1 MPSSKDVVTFQ
12 SHLVDHQ
19 RRHPEATGALSW
31 ILISVSVSAKMIAA
45 KIRRARLEGVLGALE
60 QENVQGEVQQKL
72 DVMADRIMR
81 HNVGEKEPV
90 AIMGS
95 EEEEEVHPLRLDT
108 DGERRYS
115 VLFDPLDGSSNLDVC
130 GAVGT
135 IFSVL
140 RHDRRAEDPEA
151 AVLQP
156 GTQQVA
162 AGYVLYG
169 SSTVFVYSAG
179 DGVHVFE
186 LDPNVGTF
194 FRVKENLRIPD
205 SGKIYSLNEG
215 NRKSFPKGYQDYLDW
230 AQSNGYSSRYI
241 GAMVADVHR
250 TLLKGGVFMY
260 PPTEKAPT
268 GKLRLLYEVN
278 PMSMLVEQAG
288 GKSMSGTGRAMLV
301 EPTALHQR
309 VPVVMGSPD
318 EVDRVLEFLGD
329 DGASG

>member
-1 MPSSKDVVTFQ
+1 MTTSKDVVTFQ
-12 SHLVDHQ
+12 SHLVDQQ

-60 QENVQGEVQQKL
+60 SENIQGEVQQKL
-72 DVMADRIMR
+72 DVIADRIMR

-90 AIMGS
+90 AILGS
-95 EEEEEVHPLRLDT
+95 EEEEDVHALRLQT
-108 DGERRYS
+108 DGERRYN
-115 VLFDPLDGSSNLDVC
+115 VLFDPLDGSSNLDTC

-140 RHDRRAEDPEA
+140 RHDRRSDDPVNS
-151 AVLQP
+151 VLQP

-169 SSTVFVYSAG
+169 SSTVLVYTAG

-194 FRVKENLRIPD
+194 FRVTADLKIPAA
-205 SGKIYSLNEG
+205 GKIYSLNEG
-215 NRKSFPKGYQDYLDW
+215 NRRSMPQGYRDYLDW
-230 AQSNGYSSRYI
+230 AQSNGYTSRYI

-260 PPTEKAPT
+260 PPTESSPN

-278 PMSMLVEQAG
+278 PMAMLVEQAG
-288 GKSMSGTGRAMLV
+288 GKALSGDGRAM
-301 EPTALHQR
+301 EIQPTELHQR
-309 VPVVMGSPD
+309 VPIVLGSPD
-318 EVDRVLEFLGD
+318 EVDRVYDHLK
-329 DGASG
+329 

>member
-1 MPSSKDVVTFQ
+1 MTTSKDVVTFQ

-19 RRHPEATGALSW
+19 RKHPEATGALSW

-60 QENVQGEVQQKL
+60 SENVQGEVQQKL
-72 DVMADRIMR
+72 DVIADRIMR
-81 HNVGEKEPV
+81 INVGEKEPV
-90 AIMGS
+90 AILGS
-95 EEEEEVHPLRLDT
+95 EEEEDVHALRLQT
-108 DGERRYS
+108 DGERRYN
-115 VLFDPLDGSSNLDVC
+115 VLFDPLDGSSNLDTC

-140 RHDRRAEDPEA
+140 RHDRRADDPVNS
-151 AVLQP
+151 VLQP

-169 SSTVFVYSAG
+169 SSTVFVYTAG

-186 LDPNVGTF
+186 LDPHVGTF
-194 FRVKENLRIPD
+194 FRVKADLKIPTT
-205 SGKIYSLNEG
+205 GKIYSLNEG
-215 NRKSFPKGYQDYLDW
+215 NRRSMPQGYRDYLDW

-250 TLLKGGVFMY
+250 TLLKGGVFLY
-260 PPTEKAPT
+260 PPTESSPN

-278 PMSMLVEQAG
+278 PMAMLVEQAG
-288 GKSMSGTGRAMLV
+288 GKALSGDQRAMDIR
-301 EPTALHQR
+301 PTELHQR
-309 VPVVMGSPD
+309 VPIVLGSPD
-318 EVDRVLEFLGD
+318 EVDRVYDHLK
-329 DGASG
+329 

>member
-1 MPSSKDVVTFQ
+1 MTTSKDVVTFQ

-19 RRHPEATGALSW
+19 RKHPEATGALSW

-60 QENVQGEVQQKL
+60 SENVQGEVQQKL
-72 DVMADRIMR
+72 DVIADRIMR

-90 AIMGS
+90 AILGS
-95 EEEEEVHPLRLDT
+95 EEEEDVHALRLQT
-108 DGERRYS
+108 DGERRYN
-115 VLFDPLDGSSNLDVC
+115 VLFDPLDGSSNLDTC

-140 RHDRRAEDPEA
+140 RHDRRADDPVNS
-151 AVLQP
+151 VLQP

-169 SSTVFVYSAG
+169 SSTVFVYTAG

-194 FRVKENLRIPD
+194 FRVKADLQIPAT
-205 SGKIYSLNEG
+205 GKIYSLNEG
-215 NRKSFPKGYQDYLDW
+215 NRRSMPQGYRDYLDW

-250 TLLKGGVFMY
+250 TLLKGGVFLY
-260 PPTEKAPT
+260 PPTESSPN

-278 PMSMLVEQAG
+278 PMAMLVEQAG
-288 GKSMSGTGRAMLV
+288 GKALSGDQRAMDIR
-301 EPTALHQR
+301 PTELHQR
-309 VPVVMGSPD
+309 VPIVLGSPD
-318 EVDRVLEFLGD
+318 EVDRVYDHLK
-329 DGASG
+329 